1 MSELTRIKQRL
12 DALPE
17 ALIEIGDQRHAAIAI
32 VLQGPDFLLTRRPRG
47 LRRHGGQWALP
58 GGRLDPGESPLEAAI
73 REVDEEIGLR
83 LTPQN
88 CLGRLDDYP
97 TQTGFVISPFVFD
110 GGTAEPK
117 PDPTEVASIHRF
129 AMDVLARPEA
139 VELAPAPRGDQ
150 SLVRIHLGYHR
161 IHAPTGALLYQFRE
175 VCLKGKTTRV
185 ADLSEPDW
193 AR

>member
-1 MSELTRIKQRL
+1 VIRRRL
-12 DALPE
+12 DAHPE

-32 VLQGPDFLLTRRPRG
+32 VLRGADFLLTKRPRG

-58 GGRLDPGESPLEAAI
+58 GGRLDPGETALEAAI
-73 REVDEEIGLR
+73 REVEEEIGLT
-83 LTPQN
+83 LSPDH

-97 TQTGFVISPFVFD
+97 TQTNFVISPFVFD
-110 GGTAEPK
+110 GGHAPLK
-117 PDPTEVASIHRF
+117 PDPTEVASIHHF
-129 AMDVLARPEA
+129 AMDTLRRPEA
-139 VELAPAPRGDQ
+139 VELAPAPTGDR

-175 VCLKGKTTRV
+175 VCLLGKTTRV